1 MLRRSF
7 CAEREYHDFEV
18 SWKLH
23 KAAEVRFDGG
33 PRGRWRDL
41 EHGGKQYRTDK
52 GAIVNW
58 WKASGKILFQGQGS
72 VVSKFEQA
80 FTAIASTKGRLENED
95 GKSLRD
101 LERENETL
109 RTLIADVLLENAR
122 LRRVS

>member
-18 SWKLH
+18 SWELH
-23 KAAEVRFDGG
+23 KAEEVRFDGG
-33 PRGRWRDL
+33 PPRELADL

-52 GAIVNW
+52 GAVVNW

-72 VVSKFEQA
+72 AVSKFEQA

-95 GKSLRD
+95 SKSLRD

-109 RTLIADVLLENAR
+109 RTLIPDVLLENAR

>member
-1 MLRRSF
+1 VLSENIMTLRFRGNYTKLK
-7 CAEREYHDFEV
+7 RYV
-18 SWKLH
+18 ST
-23 KAAEVRFDGG
+23 VD

-52 GAIVNW
+52 GAVVNW

-72 VVSKFEQA
+72 AVSKFEQA

-95 GKSLRD
+95 GKSPRD

-122 LRRVS
+122 LKGIS

>member
-1 MLRRSF
+1 M
-7 CAEREYHDFEV
+7 D
-18 SWKLH
+18 
-23 KAAEVRFDGG
+23 

-52 GAIVNW
+52 GAVVNW
-58 WKASGKILFQGQGS
+58 WNGSGKILFQGQGS
-72 VVSKFEQA
+72 AVSKFEQA

-109 RTLIADVLLENAR
+109 RTRFSTHGRALSGSIQGHGSVPFASRAR
-122 LRRVS
+122 CSAIVRSAR

>member
-1 MLRRSF
+1 MWR
-7 CAEREYHDFEV
+7 
-18 SWKLH
+18 
-23 KAAEVRFDGG
+23 AAG
-33 PRGRWRDL
+33 
-41 EHGGKQYRTDK
+41 
-52 GAIVNW
+52 
-58 WKASGKILFQGQGS
+58 KASGKILFQGQGS
-72 VVSKFEQA
+72 AVSKFEQA